1 MLIAVAQTEPKLAEI
16 DANVAAAVGWL
27 EQAAAQGVALVV
39 LPEAALT
46 GYVFETPAEARE
58 VALDIDGPEVQA
70 LVAAAGRLGIH
81 AVVGLIERQGDLL
94 RNTAVLVGPGA
105 GAAGATAGVSGPGE
119 LIGLY
124 RKTHLPFLGVD
135 RFVTPGDEAP
145 VFDTPIGRIGIE
157 ICYDL
162 RFPELTRS
170 LALRGADFIAH
181 PTNWPL
187 AATTNA
193 DFITKT
199 RALENRVYLLTSNR
213 SGFERGTEFCG
224 WSQICDP
231 SGTRIVETGKGGET
245 LLVAEADVARSRDKN
260 IIPIPG
266 EYEMHLWGHRRP
278 ELYGPVAEHHPEPT
292 K

>member
-1 MLIAVAQTEPKLAEI
+1 MLIAVAQTEPTIAEP
-16 DANVAAAVGWL
+16 ARNLEVAIARM
-27 EQAAAQGVALVV
+27 EEAAAQGVKLLV
-39 LPEAALT
+39 LPEAHLT
-46 GYVFETPAEARE
+46 GYVFNSPEEALA
-58 VALDIDGPEVQA
+58 VALDLRGPEVEA
-70 LVAAAGRLGIH
+70 LAAAAGRLGLYT
-81 AVVGLIERQGDLL
+81 VCGLVEREGDVL
-94 RNTAVLVGPGA
+94 RNTAVLVGPGTA
-105 GAAGATAGVSGPGE
+105 DGAPGAGE
-119 LIGLY
+119 LLGYY

-135 RFVTPGDEAP
+135 RFVAPGDEVP

-231 SGTRIVETGKGGET
+231 SGTRLVETGKTGQA

-292 K
+292 H